1 MSRSSFRFA
10 PLTLA
15 LICAPAFADSP
26 AWKGMFQPLPDVA
39 VSAEN
44 PVTPQKVA
52 LGKELYNDTR
62 LSLSND
68 ISCNSCHKLDNF
80 GVDNEPTSPGHKGQ
94 RGDRNSPSS
103 FNAALHMAQFWDGR
117 AASVEKQALG
127 PILNPKEMAMPSEA
141 EVLKRLNSD
150 PKTVASFKAAFPGE
164 KDPVTYENVGKA
176 IGAFERTLM
185 TPSRFD
191 RYLKGDDSALT
202 PEEKRGAQL
211 FVETGCAA
219 CHNGV
224 GIGGSMYQKLG
235 LVKPYPSKDLGR
247 YAVTKNESDKM
258 MFKVPSLRNSEKTG
272 PYFHDGSIKSLPEAV
287 STMAE
292 YQLGKKLTPDQVNE
306 IVTFLKTLTA
316 EKPPVS

>member
-1 MSRSSFRFA
+1 MKR
-10 PLTLA
+10 PLLA
-15 LICAPAFADSP
+15 LLVLSAVVCAPAFAENP
-26 AWKGMFQPLPDVA
+26 PWKGMFAPLPEVA
-39 VSAEN
+39 ASAEN
-44 PVTPQKVA
+44 PATAEKVA
-52 LGKELYNDTR
+52 LGKSLYNDKR
-62 LSLSND
+62 LSLDND

-117 AASVEKQALG
+117 ATSVETQALG

-150 PKTVASFKAAFPGE
+150 PKTVASFRAAFPGQSN
-164 KDPVTYENVGKA
+164 PVTYENVGRA
-176 IGAFERTLM
+176 IGAFERTLL

-191 RYLKGDDSALT
+191 RYLKGDETALT
-202 PEEKRGAQL
+202 PDEKRGAQL

-224 GIGGSMYQKLG
+224 GVGGSMYQKLG
-235 LVKPYPSKDLGR
+235 LAKPYPSSDVGR
-247 YAVTKNESDKM
+247 FAVTKNEADKM
-258 MFKVPSLRNSEKTG
+258 LFKVPSLRNSDKTA
-272 PYFHDGSIKSLPEAV
+272 PYFHDGSVKSLPEAV

-292 YQLGKKLTPDQVNE
+292 YQLGKKLTDKQVGQ
-306 IVTFLKTLTA
+306 IVAFLKTLTA
-316 EKPPVS
+316 EKAPVS

>member
-1 MSRSSFRFA
+1 MTRSRFC
-10 PLTLA
+10 LA
-15 LICAPAFADSP
+15 LIALVLSASSALADSP
-26 AWKGMFQPLPDVA
+26 AWKAMFQPLPEVA
-39 VSAEN
+39 ASTEN
-44 PVTPQKVA
+44 PVTPEKVA
-52 LGKELYNDTR
+52 LGKALYNDKR
-62 LSLSND
+62 LSLAND

-103 FNAALHMAQFWDGR
+103 FNAALHIAQFWDGR
-117 AASVEKQALG
+117 APSVEKQALG

-141 EVLKRLNSD
+141 EVLKRLNAD
-150 PKTVASFKAAFPGE
+150 AKTVAAFKAAFPGQ
-164 KDPVTYENVGKA
+164 KDPVTYENVGNA

-202 PEEKRGAQL
+202 PDEKRGAQL
-211 FVETGCAA
+211 FVETGCIA

-224 GIGGSMYQKLG
+224 GVGGGMYQKLG
-235 LVKPYPSKDLGR
+235 VVKPYPTKDVGR
-247 YAVTKNESDKM
+247 FAVTKNEADKM
-258 MFKVPSLRNSEKTG
+258 VFKVPSLRNSEKTG
-272 PYFHDGSIKSLPEAV
+272 PYFHDGSIKTLPEAV

-292 YQLGKKLTPDQVNE
+292 YQLGKKLSPEQVND

-316 EKPPVS
+316 EKAPVS